1 MVDNPAIHELN
12 NIEVRGGDTDF
23 QVVNIEGT
31 SEDIL
36 LEYNDATDEWD
47 IRGTV
52 SDLDVANLEYEFGLH
67 QTEINEDKEI
77 PEGQGSVIA
86 GPLTGTGEITGE
98 GNLAV
103 VDDVQDA
110 VRNPVQENV
119 DFNSNN
125 ATGISDLEAESVNT
139 DSLESGGF
147 GLNQRRLLGTYDD
160 TDAETVDGM
169 EQIDVDFTGDHDA
182 IYYELDIVA
191 SNIDGKTVEVR
202 LNGDTTDNYQ
212 YHLLESG
219 TLSWKTNENEFE
231 VFDCNGGR
239 EVSGKFAITA
249 GDNRAGVWYSGGAAD
264 FGDSKRMLDGC
275 RDESGDDPHTANIR
289 VEGVGGYLEI
299 YTYAVIGGDNQ

>member
-23 QVVNIEGT
+23 QVVNIAGT

-52 SDLDVANLEYEFGLH
+52 SDLDVADLEYEFGLH
-67 QTEINEDKEI
+67 QTEINEDREI

-125 ATGISDLEAESVNT
+125 ATGISALEAESVSTEQADNADVRFWDGDGPLQTAIDDAKTAGYHTLVLPSGNFDGGITIPSDLSVIGQGIFANQDGPVRIFETETGPTVTLDGNGASISGVDVRGNDDAENIRINERFCVVRGVSFTQT
-139 DSLESGGF
+139 DTDEIVVHDDFNFIQSNYLRTGTIRLESDE
-147 GLNQRRLLGTYDD
+147 NSVLGN
-160 TDAETVDGM
+160 VRVGSV
-169 EQIDVDFTGDHDA
+169 IDNGAD
-182 IYYELDIVA
+182 
-191 SNIDGKTVEVR
+191 NEV
-202 LNGDTTDNYQ
+202 LGNT
-212 YHLLESG
+212 
-219 TLSWKTNENEFE
+219 
-231 VFDCNGGR
+231 
-239 EVSGKFAITA
+239 
-249 GDNRAGVWYSGGAAD
+249 
-264 FGDSKRMLDGC
+264 
-275 RDESGDDPHTANIR
+275 
-289 VEGVGGYLEI
+289 
-299 YTYAVIGGDNQ
+299 